1 MWLKLFLALRRRF
14 CVDNSVTAP
23 LLERYQRLT
32 EISQELA
39 STLELEIL
47 LDRIVHA
54 AADLSNA
61 EAASILLYDQDHQ
74 QLQFEAATN
83 LEEPMMR
90 GLIVPVNNSLAGWIV
105 MNRQPVIIDNT
116 EEDPRHF
123 GHISKVT
130 NITTK
135 SLLGVPLITK
145 DKVVGVLEAINK
157 RSGAFDKNDEN
168 IMTALGAQVAV
179 AIENARLFQQS
190 DLISELVHELRTPLA
205 SLSTAAHLLLRPE
218 VSEDQRVKMV
228 QIIHDETFR
237 LSEMTTAFLDLARLE
252 SGRARFQAEV
262 FAIKDVLED
271 CAVMM
276 RSRAHE
282 KGISLNLE
290 IQDKMPSISADRNKI
305 KQVIINLLSNAI
317 KYNRPGGVIT
327 LTAQAARKEIV
338 ISVRDTGP
346 GIIPE
351 VQEHLFEKFYRA
363 PGSENQV
370 QGTGLGLAIC
380 KRIVDAHQGRIEVSS
395 TAGMGSTF
403 TVHLPLKPRRI

>member
-1 MWLKLFLALRRRF
+1 M
-14 CVDNSVTAP
+14 DNSVTAL

-90 GLIVPVNNSLAGWIV
+90 GLVVPVNNSLAGWIV
-105 MNRQPVIIDNT
+105 MNRQPVIIDDT

-145 DKVVGVLEAINK
+145 NKVVGVLEAINK

-338 ISVRDTGP
+338 ISVRDTGH

-380 KRIVDAHQGRIEVSS
+380 KRIVDTHQGSIEVSS
-395 TAGMGSTF
+395 IAGMGSTF

>member
-1 MWLKLFLALRRRF
+1 M
-14 CVDNSVTAP
+14 VNSITGS

-39 STLELEIL
+39 SILELEIL

-54 AADLSNA
+54 AADLSDA
-61 EAASILLYDQDHQ
+61 EAASILLYDENHQ

-90 GLIVPVNNSLAGWIV
+90 GLVVPVNNSLAGWIV
-105 MNRQPVIIDNT
+105 MNRQPVIIDDAT
-116 EEDPRHF
+116 QDSRHF

-130 NITTK
+130 KISTK

-157 RSGAFDKNDEN
+157 RAGAFDKNDEN

-252 SGRARFQAEV
+252 SGRARFQPEIFPV
-262 FAIKDVLED
+262 NDVLED

-276 RSRAHE
+276 RSRANE

-290 IQDKMPSISADRNKI
+290 IQEKMPLISADRNKI
-305 KQVIINLLSNAI
+305 KQVILNLLSNAI
-317 KYNRPGGVIT
+317 KYNRPTGVIT
-327 LTAQAARKEIV
+327 LEALATRKEVI
-338 ISVRDTGP
+338 ISVRDTGL
-346 GIIPE
+346 GILPD
-351 VQEHLFEKFYRA
+351 VKEHLFEKFYRA

-380 KRIVDAHQGRIEVSS
+380 KRIIDAHQGKIEVNSV
-395 TAGMGSTF
+395 AGAGSTF

>member
-1 MWLKLFLALRRRF
+1 
-14 CVDNSVTAP
+14 VVNSISDP
-23 LLERYQRLT
+23 LLERYRRLT

-54 AADLSNA
+54 AADLSEA
-61 EAASILLYDQDHQ
+61 EAASILLYDEDHQ

-83 LEEPMMR
+83 LEEPLMR
-90 GLIVPVNNSLAGWIV
+90 GLVVPVNNSLAGWIV
-105 MNRQPVIIDNT
+105 TNRQPIIIDDA

-123 GHISKVT
+123 GYISRVT
-130 NITTK
+130 KINTR
-135 SLLGVPLITK
+135 SLLGVPLISK

-157 RSGAFDKNDEN
+157 RSGAFDKNDED
-168 IMTALGAQVAV
+168 IMIALGAQVAV

-190 DLISELVHELRTPLA
+190 DLIAELIHELRTPLA

-218 VSEDQRVKMV
+218 VSEEQRVKMV

-252 SGRARFQAEV
+252 SGRARFQSEI
-262 FAIKDVLED
+262 FPIKDVLED

-276 RSRAHE
+276 RSRANV

-290 IQDKMPSISADRNKI
+290 IQEKMPPITADRNKI
-305 KQVIINLLSNAI
+305 KQLVLNLLSNAI
-317 KYNRPGGVIT
+317 KYNRPAGIIT
-327 LTAQAARKEIV
+327 LTAQATRKEI
-338 ISVRDTGP
+338 ILSVRDTGL
-346 GIIPE
+346 GILPDA
-351 VQEHLFEKFYRA
+351 QEHLFEKFYRA

-395 TAGMGSTF
+395 VVGMGTTF
-403 TVHLPLKPRRI
+403 NVHLPLKPLRT

>member
-1 MWLKLFLALRRRF
+1 M
-14 CVDNSVTAP
+14 VNSVEGT
-23 LLERYQRLT
+23 LIERYQRLT
-32 EISQELA
+32 EISQVLA

-54 AADLSNA
+54 AADLSDA
-61 EAASILLYDQDHQ
+61 EAASILLYDEDHQ

-90 GLIVPVNNSLAGWIV
+90 GLVVPVNNSLAGWIV
-105 MNRQPVIIDNT
+105 MNRQPVIIDDT
-116 EEDPRHF
+116 EQDPRHF
-123 GHISKVT
+123 EHISKVT
-130 NITTK
+130 NISTR

-157 RSGAFDKNDEN
+157 RSGNFDKNDEN

-218 VSEDQRVKMV
+218 VSEEQRVKMV

-252 SGRARFQAEV
+252 SGRARFQSEV
-262 FAIKDVLED
+262 FPIKDVLED
-271 CAVMM
+271 CSVMM
-276 RSRAHE
+276 RSRASE

-290 IQDKMPSISADRNKI
+290 IQEKMPVISADRNKI
-305 KQVIINLLSNAI
+305 KQVVLNLLSNAI
-317 KYNRPGGVIT
+317 KYNRPGGTIT
-327 LTAQAARKEIV
+327 LTGQATRKEI
-338 ISVRDTGP
+338 ILSVRDTGL
-346 GIIPE
+346 GILPD
-351 VQEHLFEKFYRA
+351 VREHLFEKFYRA

-380 KRIVDAHQGRIEVSS
+380 KRIVDAHRGKIEVNSV
-395 TAGMGSTF
+395 AGVGSTF
-403 TVHLPLKPRRI
+403 TVHLPLKPQRF